1 MISDNHSRVLWDY
14 LGVSGMSWEMR
25 SNEFISEDRELMIGL
40 EVGDLFR
47 SVSVNSEAIGA
58 S

>member
-1 MISDNHSRVLWDY
+1 MCLVCR
-14 LGVSGMSWEMR
+14 G
-25 SNEFISEDRELMIGL
+25 NEFISEDRELMIGL
-40 EVGDLFR
+40 EVGDLYR